1 MCVWFWWSWY
11 RCSTYVVHIYRIHQS
26 GPQLEPFVLSTPLRI
41 LEFATLLVLCYIL
54 EHFFSTLQFYS
65 QCALTFW
72 FLAYC
77 LWFSLLLRFWCLYY
91 LVIKCPPQPPC
102 PVKKHIL
109 KIEAKKKTR
118 KRWEEMIY
126 LIKTSSSWRFPFWSI
141 DYESSLQDKG
151 QGFNPQPGN

>member
-1 MCVWFWWSWY
+1 MCVWFDEADIDVLHVDFTSTEFTRWPA
-11 RCSTYVVHIYRIHQS
+11 RTFCSVNSLWHAWVCYTLGS
-26 GPQLEPFVLSTPLRI
+26 VLHPGT
-41 LEFATLLVLCYIL
+41 FLL
-54 EHFFSTLQFYS
+54 SLQFYS
-65 QCALTFW
+65 QCTLTFW

-91 LVIKCPPQPPC
+91 LVVKCLTPMPC
-102 PVKKHIL
+102 KKHIL
-109 KIEAKKKTR
+109 KIEAKKTR

-126 LIKTSSSWRFPFWSI
+126 LIKTSSSWRVPFWSI

>member
-11 RCSTYVVHIYRIHQS
+11 RCSSYLQNSPEWPTARTFCSVNSTTHTWVCYTLGSVLHPGTFLLNPAILQPMRTY
-26 GPQLEPFVLSTPLRI
+26 
-41 LEFATLLVLCYIL
+41 LLVLGIL
-54 EHFFSTLQFYS
+54 SLV
-65 QCALTFW
+65 
-72 FLAYC
+72 LAAIKV
-77 LWFSLLLRFWCLYY
+77 LMPLLPSN
-91 LVIKCPPQPPC
+91 KMPTPAPMPC
-102 PVKKHIL
+102 KKHIL